1 MRIISPAEAIPIW
14 LPFWFL
20 YHRNWST
27 PDFTEGLEYLRRN
40 PALFD
45 RRHLLSDHN
54 GKQVWHIQLPPEY
67 GGRNVVYKSCSTPK
81 SGRYWFQL
89 SQAAREHRN
98 YQLLYR
104 LGIPAARILAIGE
117 SRRLFN
123 LTDRRR
129 KRIRLTPA
137 GRKFCGEVLE
147 TVGRIELDCI
157 AEMNEEEQ
165 QQLIRLSRRFCA
177 NLARAVEAE

>member
-1 MRIISPAEAIPIW
+1 MEHLNCDSARHNLADLLALWWKADHIYCTILQKWRLPLNSLWTLEA
-14 LPFWFL
+14 
-20 YHRNWST
+20 
-27 PDFTEGLEYLRRN
+27 
-40 PALFD
+40 
-45 RRHLLSDHN
+45 LLSSSGPDEPARLADHLN
-54 GKQVWHIQLPPEY
+54 IPRQTMTIILDYLERRGVIRREAPP
-67 GGRNVVYKSCSTPK
+67 
-81 SGRYWFQL
+81 
-89 SQAAREHRN
+89 
-98 YQLLYR
+98 
-104 LGIPAARILAIGE
+104 
-117 SRRLFN
+117 
-123 LTDRRR
+123 TDRRR